1 MSSVTR
7 KLEEDAAV
15 DSMAARFNDSLSCGP
30 NKPDYRELDLCSPVS
45 PLMNRHTASNGAVT
59 TSSSSC
65 SSSGSVTGKATLPRP
80 GALAKQHSAELSDL
94 SEIQSPSRRGHR
106 RSVSAG
112 PPLIYSSKSPAKT
125 SLNGPSKPNSNVYL
139 SGNICPSGKILK
151 PNLTGSSGN
160 RPTTLGSGTGN
171 YGHGSVIRR
180 AAERG
185 NGGHLVE
192 DSILKQGMASSD
204 PEEVKIAG
212 NELYRRGS
220 FEEALA
226 LYERAISISPENAS
240 FRSNRA
246 AALTALGKLGEA
258 LRECEEAV
266 RLNPSYGR
274 ARQRLVSLYLRL
286 GQLENA
292 RFHLNYPGQHIE
304 PSELQK
310 LQLIEKHLKSCEE
323 ARKMG
328 DWKTAMK
335 EADAALA
342 AGADSSPQLTA
353 CKVEAL
359 LMFQRLHDAEAT
371 LSSILKIEQSCT
383 PCPQTKFSGMLAEA
397 YLHYVRSRVEMAMG
411 RFDNAIAEAEKAS
424 GIDKNCV
431 DITILL
437 SNVKAVAKARAR
449 GNDLFS
455 SGRFTEACS
464 AYGEGLR
471 YDNHNS
477 VLYCNRAVCW
487 SKLGMWERSIEDCN
501 KALYIQPNYT
511 KALLRRAVSN
521 GKLGRWAEAV
531 KDYEVLHRE
540 LPGDNEVLGSLHH
553 AQVALKAKGGIY
565 SGKH

>member
-192 DSILKQGMASSD
+192 DSILKQGMARESIAENIEGALLNNPTFHTFNCCIYCKND
-204 PEEVKIAG
+204 PLVTLLIG
-212 NELYRRGS
+212 PNL
-220 FEEALA
+220 
-226 LYERAISISPENAS
+226 NMQ
-240 FRSNRA
+240 
-246 AALTALGKLGEA
+246 LGMEKLVYKQQTT
-258 LRECEEAV
+258 CFTIHNKSKS
-266 RLNPSYGR
+266 NPSF
-274 ARQRLVSLYLRL
+274 S
-286 GQLENA
+286 
-292 RFHLNYPGQHIE
+292 F
-304 PSELQK
+304 K
-310 LQLIEKHLKSCEE
+310 
-323 ARKMG
+323 
-328 DWKTAMK
+328 
-335 EADAALA
+335 
-342 AGADSSPQLTA
+342 DSWGICFPEGL
-353 CKVEAL
+353 CGL
-359 LMFQRLHDAEAT
+359 AT
-371 LSSILKIEQSCT
+371 LLFLRIYTISDLHATRIRMFAIVTSMDGNGI
-383 PCPQTKFSGMLAEA
+383 A
-397 YLHYVRSRVEMAMG
+397 YA
-411 RFDNAIAEAEKAS
+411 
-424 GIDKNCV
+424 
-431 DITILL
+431 
-437 SNVKAVAKARAR
+437 
-449 GNDLFS
+449 
-455 SGRFTEACS
+455 
-464 AYGEGLR
+464 
-471 YDNHNS
+471 
-477 VLYCNRAVCW
+477 
-487 SKLGMWERSIEDCN
+487 
-501 KALYIQPNYT
+501 
-511 KALLRRAVSN
+511 
-521 GKLGRWAEAV
+521 
-531 KDYEVLHRE
+531 
-540 LPGDNEVLGSLHH
+540 
-553 AQVALKAKGGIY
+553 
-565 SGKH
+565 